1 MLVIHRLQHA
11 CSERLH
17 LKVAVNPNI
26 DPQRRNERNRGRF
39 LKGEAPADG
48 EQRAEETAHAP
59 PALLPARPPVQ
70 AALPARVAIFDA
82 PFGPRYL

>member
-1 MLVIHRLQHA
+1 MRV
-11 CSERLH
+11 
-17 LKVAVNPNI
+17 KVAVNPNI

-48 EQRAEETAHAP
+48 EQQRRP
-59 PALLPARPPVQ
+59 RMRRQLSPACSPPVQ